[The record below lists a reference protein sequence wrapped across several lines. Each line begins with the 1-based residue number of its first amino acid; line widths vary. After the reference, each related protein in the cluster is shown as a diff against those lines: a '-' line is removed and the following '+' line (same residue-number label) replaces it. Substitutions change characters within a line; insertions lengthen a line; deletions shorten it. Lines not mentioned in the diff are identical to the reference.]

1 MALEL
6 KTTIEESA
14 NASSFRIYDATTNWD
29 VDGNIAS
36 GDVLNAYLVVISE
49 LYGTA
54 YYDMYGTAGAIWT
67 EFLSS
72 NGHEVLIESIF
83 PLLTGF
89 PDDYY
94 TFRLIINTDGSALI
108 NNGAVMEDNIDYE
121 NINTQGFMAYIREA
135 ARKLPLP
142 LQYKDF
148 NFEENRKIYQ
158 INILMEGAEADG
170 AVGNAT
176 RFKAK
181 MAYVSEQLNLKGISY
196 GN

>member
-121 NINTQGFMAYIREA
+121 NINTQGFMAYIREV

-181 MAYVSEQLNLKGISY
+181 MA
-196 GN
+196 